1 MKLKIRMVRRTT
13 GEDGFT
19 LVELIV
25 VVLVI
30 GILIAIAVPQMAAAA
45 ERGRSNTDLANIRIL
60 NSVTA
65 SYALEYPAKEG
76 DIFFSFAEDKER
88 LKELVDT
95 GYLTN
100 VPEPQQKGASFIWV
114 VKYQRWVNGF
124 YQLVEDNQ
132 SAYPLVFGSPSFL
145 LDEYKKKLSNQ
156 WNLTDDGKL
165 RWAGAGNSFSDGII
179 YFGNPNEE
187 YAISTKA
194 NLGPGENGGFG
205 ILFEATLVEDSDNP
219 GHYLETGYI
228 AQFDRGRGGIVIRKR
243 EQGSEG
249 AQVLFKA
256 IDYAKTDAWWTEQHI
271 VTVEVKNANGG
282 KVVNIKI
289 NDDQLVSN
297 LGIDLPVDNAQNNF
311 TGIRSWGSN
320 QTQAEFAELNI
331 SE

>member
-1 MKLKIRMVRRTT
+1 MKLKNRMVRITT
-13 GEDGFT
+13 GEKGFT
-19 LVELIV
+19 LIELMV

-30 GILIAIAVPQMAAAA
+30 GILIAIAVPQVAAAA

-65 SYALEYPAKEG
+65 SYALEYPANEG
-76 DIFFSFAEDKER
+76 DIFIGYTEDEER
-88 LKELVDT
+88 LEALVNS
-95 GYLTN
+95 GYLTS
-100 VPEPQQKGASFIWV
+100 VPEPQQKGASYIWV
-114 VKYQRWVNGF
+114 VEYQRWVNGF
-124 YQLVEDNQ
+124 YQLVDDDQ
-132 SAYPLVFGSPSFL
+132 SAYPLAFGSPSFL
-145 LDEYKKKLSNQ
+145 LDDYRKKLSNQ
-156 WNLTDDGKL
+156 WNITEDGNL
-165 RWAGAGNSFSDGII
+165 RWAGAGNSYSDGII

-187 YAISTKA
+187 YAISTIAK
-194 NLGPGENGGFG
+194 LGPGENGGFG

-249 AQVLFKA
+249 TQVLFKA
-256 IDYAKTDAWWTEQHI
+256 IDYDKTDAWWTEQHM

-297 LGIDLPVDNAQNNF
+297 LAIDLPVDNAHNNF

-320 QTQAEFAELNI
+320 QTQAEFGELNI
-331 SE
+331 TE